1 MGYLD
6 LFILGLIVFFTYV
19 SISLTLNLE
28 FGLTG
33 IPNFGKVLFVASG
46 GMLGASVMYRAALY
60 IYGMHS
66 NDIFESSPIF
76 SEKIQLQLANDP
88 LVALELGII
97 LIVVGALTAGAL
109 GYAASYPAIRLR
121 EDYLGMLLLG
131 CGVLF
136 SSITAF
142 YTPVVG
148 GPENVVIP
156 NVLVAFGSNE
166 QYVMLVILAV
176 FAAIVFLYSER
187 VLRSPLGRTL
197 KAVRDNEVASS
208 ALGKDNVNVRRKM
221 LVIASMLS
229 GVAGALWV
237 IYWSQEGGL
246 VGGDVGG
253 TFPRLLYTYYPFTI
267 VILGGIA
274 SNIGV
279 IIGAVTLTAVYVG
292 TTVSLPSLVETLQ
305 IPGVPASLLDD
316 FVNSL
321 QYFIIGGLLL
331 AVLLVRPE
339 GLIKESPAFTMSK
352 AKLRKIADR
361 IVRKGPEPAATPL
374 IEGKQQDA
382 R

>member
-1 MGYLD
+1 
-6 LFILGLIVFFTYV
+6 
-19 SISLTLNLE
+19 
-28 FGLTG
+28 
-33 IPNFGKVLFVASG
+33 
-46 GMLGASVMYRAALY
+46 
-60 IYGMHS
+60 
-66 NDIFESSPIF
+66 
-76 SEKIQLQLANDP
+76 
-88 LVALELGII
+88 
-97 LIVVGALTAGAL
+97 
-109 GYAASYPAIRLR
+109 
-121 EDYLGMLLLG
+121 
-131 CGVLF
+131 
-136 SSITAF
+136 
-142 YTPVVG
+142 
-148 GPENVVIP
+148 
-156 NVLVAFGSNE
+156 
-166 QYVMLVILAV
+166 MLVILAV

-339 GLIKESPAFTMSK
+339 GLIKESPTFTMSK

-374 IEGKQQDA
+374 PEGKQQNA

>member
-1 MGYLD
+1 
-6 LFILGLIVFFTYV
+6 VFFAYV

-60 IYGMHS
+60 IYGLHS

-76 SEKIQLQLANDP
+76 SEKIQLQLVNDP
-88 LVALELGII
+88 LVALELALV
-97 LIVVGALTAGAL
+97 LIVVGGLTAGAL
-109 GYAASYPAIRLR
+109 GYLASYPAIRLR

-148 GPENVVIP
+148 GPENVVVP
-156 NVLVAFGSNE
+156 NLLVGFGSNE
-166 QYVMLVILAV
+166 EYVMMGILGV
-176 FAAIVFLYSER
+176 FAGIVFLYSER

-197 KAVRDNEVASS
+197 KAVRDNEVASE

-221 LVIASMLS
+221 LVIASVLS
-229 GVAGALWV
+229 GIAGALWV

-267 VILGGIA
+267 VILGGVA

-279 IIGAVTLTAVYVG
+279 IIGALTLTVVYVG
-292 TTVSLPSLVETLQ
+292 TTVSLPSLVETVS
-305 IPGVPASLLDD
+305 IPGVPAGLIDD
-316 FVNSL
+316 FINSL
-321 QYFIIGGLLL
+321 QYLIIGGLLL
-331 AVLLVRPE
+331 SVLLLRPE
-339 GLIKESPAFTMSK
+339 GLIKERPTFTMSK
-352 AKLRKIADR
+352 AKLRKIAER
-361 IVRKGPEPAATPL
+361 ITGRESKPSVPMDTG
-374 IEGKQQDA
+374 GKQ
-382 R
+382 

>member
-6 LFILGLIVFFTYV
+6 LLVLGVIVFFTYV

-33 IPNFGKVLFVASG
+33 IPNFGKVLFVAAG
-46 GMLGASVMYRAALY
+46 GMLGASIMYRVSLY
-60 IYGMHS
+60 IYGLHS

-76 SEKIQLQLANDP
+76 SEKVQLHLVNDP
-88 LVALELGII
+88 LVALELALV
-97 LIVVGALTAGAL
+97 LIVVGGLTAGAL
-109 GYAASYPAIRLR
+109 GYLASYPAIRLR

-148 GPENVVIP
+148 GPENVVVP
-156 NVLVAFGSNE
+156 NLLVGFGSNE
-166 QYVMLVILAV
+166 DYVMMAILGV
-176 FAAIVFLYSER
+176 FATVVFLYSER

-197 KAVRDNEVASS
+197 KAVRDNEVASE

-221 LVIASMLS
+221 LVIASALS
-229 GVAGALWV
+229 GIAGALWV

-267 VILGGIA
+267 VILGGVA

-279 IIGAVTLTAVYVG
+279 IIGAVTLTVVYVG
-292 TTVSLPSLVETLQ
+292 TTVSLPSLVESLK

-316 FVNSL
+316 FINSL
-321 QYFIIGGLLL
+321 QYIIIGGLLL
-331 AVLLVRPE
+331 SVLLVRPE
-339 GLIKESPAFTMSK
+339 GLIKERPTFAMSK
-352 AKLRKIADR
+352 AKLRKIAER
-361 IVRKGPEPAATPL
+361 FVGKEPEPPIPSQTG
-374 IEGKQQDA
+374 GKQ
-382 R
+382 